1 MEKTS
6 FLKEPVGGQ
15 SVVNKIVDNITNAI
29 INGELNPGDK
39 ILQKQNCQ
47 IQWGL
52 EEIRSGKPSRC

>member
-29 INGELNPGDK
+29 INLSL
-39 ILQKQNCQ
+39 IH
-47 IQWGL
+47 I
-52 EEIRSGKPSRC
+52 